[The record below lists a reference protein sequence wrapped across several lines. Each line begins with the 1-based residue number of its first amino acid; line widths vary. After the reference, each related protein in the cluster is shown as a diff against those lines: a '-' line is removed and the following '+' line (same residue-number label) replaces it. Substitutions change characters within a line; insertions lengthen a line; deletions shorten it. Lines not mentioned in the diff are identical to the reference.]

1 VIVPASSRA
10 PAPRTSSRA
19 SETLLAAAF
28 GPETATWPLPSAT
41 TPEEHWLRAVA
52 AGGRGYYASAYTE
65 LAVLRR
71 TQADGPLASLASSTR
86 GSLLRQLGGHRQASA
101 WDGRALWLADA
112 DAEATLDALVGLGA
126 DALGLGRFAA
136 ATTLLARAE
145 AVLGAADA
153 PPSRLAVRLAW
164 VGAELAMAMGDGAAA
179 VAHAHR
185 GIELADFAELGP
197 RHRIKSA
204 VVLAAALCCSGCL
217 DKARA
222 AADTALD
229 GTQRLGLLPLQ
240 WAVASLLAGI
250 GSASHS
256 APQVLAIRDGAA
268 DEIRRRGGIW
278 CGG

>member
-1 VIVPASSRA
+1 MSP
-10 PAPRTSSRA
+10 RA
-19 SETLLAAAF
+19 SATLLAAAF
-28 GPETATWPLPSAT
+28 GAGSATWPLPSAT
-41 TPEEHWLRAVA
+41 TAEEHWLRAVA
-52 AGGRGYYASAYTE
+52 AGGQGYYASAYTE

-71 TQADGPLASLASSTR
+71 AQADGPLASLASSTC
-86 GSLLRQLGGHRQASA
+86 GSLFRQLGGHRQARA
-101 WDGRALWLADA
+101 WDGPALWLAGT
-112 DAEATLDALVGLGA
+112 DAEAGLDALVGLAA

-136 ATTLLARAE
+136 ATMLLGRAK

-153 PPSRLAVRLAW
+153 PPPRLAVRLEW
-164 VGAELAMAMGDGAAA
+164 VGAELAMAMGEGAAA

-197 RHRIKSA
+197 RHRVKSA
-204 VVLAAALCCSGCL
+204 VVLAAALSCSGCL

-229 GTQRLGLLPLQ
+229 ATQRLGLLPLQ

-250 GSASHS
+250 GSAAHS
-256 APQVLAIRDGAA
+256 ASQVLAIRDGAA

-278 CGG
+278 CDG

>member
-1 VIVPASSRA
+1 MSPRA
-10 PAPRTSSRA
+10 F
-19 SETLLAAAF
+19 ETLLAAAF
-28 GPETATWPLPSAT
+28 GADPATWPLPSAT

-52 AGGRGYYASAYTE
+52 AGGQGYYASAYTE

-71 TQADGPLASLASSTR
+71 TQADGPLASLASSTH
-86 GSLLRQLGGHRQASA
+86 GSLLRQLGGHRKARA
-101 WDGRALWLADA
+101 WDGRALWLAGT
-112 DAEATLDALVGLGA
+112 DAEASLDALIGLAA
-126 DALGLGRFAA
+126 DVLGLGRFAA
-136 ATTLLARAE
+136 ATTLLARAK

-153 PPSRLAVRLAW
+153 APSRMAVRLEW

-179 VAHAHR
+179 VAHSHR
-185 GIELADFAELGP
+185 GIELADVAELGP
-197 RHRIKSA
+197 RHRVKSA

-250 GSASHS
+250 GSGSHS
-256 APQVLAIRDGAA
+256 APEVLAIRDGAA

-278 CGG
+278 CDG